1 MTYAK
6 EFNSIF
12 GFIDKILPQ
21 RLLTDQKNLRIVSEG
36 DLQSCVYY
44 HLRKFFEKKKFF
56 KKKNFTKWHILN
68 KLSMGDRKSAKQYPD
83 IVIVWM
89 NEKKP
94 KKNSAVI
101 LIELKES
108 IKFKEDTAKDEI
120 EKLQQ
125 MLESY
130 NADSGFFLYAC
141 RDKGEGRKVKQ
152 TNKIM
157 EEMIPNDWK
166 RYLTAKTINIKGKRT
181 YDADMQYFDEKIEIL
196 RKYRG

>member
-6 EFNSIF
+6 EFDEIF
-12 GFIDKILPQ
+12 GFIDKSLP
-21 RLLTDQKNLRIVSEG
+21 RKLTNDQKNLRIVSEG
-36 DLQSCVYY
+36 DLQSCAYY
-44 HLRKFFEKKKFF
+44 HLRKFF

-89 NEKKP
+89 EEKKP

-108 IKFKEDTAKDEI
+108 ICFKEDVANYEI

-130 NADSGFFLYAC
+130 DTDSGFFLYAC
-141 RDKGEGRKVKQ
+141 RDKREGRKVKQ

-157 EEMIPNDWK
+157 EKMIPNDWK
-166 RYLTAKTINIKGKRT
+166 RYLTAKTINIKGKKT